1 MNVNQM
7 LLEIIEKKYQE
18 LSSFKKT
25 GIFEK
30 ITNFEGNAIGQ
41 IGEQF
46 IKTVLKELGFQLQET
61 AAVVHDEFDILLADG
76 TKIEIKTARM
86 GLKNE
91 IFQFNGI
98 NPHYNYDYIFCIGLS
113 TQAAYFKIINGK
125 IFYDH
130 KKRKFYLNVDDKPKQ
145 LVAMNPG
152 NQANYKLT
160 LSKKHLNTIEN
171 LTISICQT
179 FKNKK

>member
-1 MNVNQM
+1 M
-7 LLEIIEKKYQE
+7 KKNTKNC
-18 LSSFKKT
+18 LPLKKT

-46 IKTVLKELGFQLQET
+46 IKTVLKELGFQPQET
-61 AAVVHDEFDILLADG
+61 AAVVHDEFDILLNDG
-76 TKIEIKTARM
+76 TKIEVKTARM

-113 TQAAYFKIINGK
+113 TDVAYFKIINGK
-125 IFYDH
+125 IIYDH

-152 NQANYKLT
+152 NQAGQSSRAIKPIIN
-160 LSKKHLNTIEN
+160 
-171 LTISICQT
+171 
-179 FKNKK
+179 